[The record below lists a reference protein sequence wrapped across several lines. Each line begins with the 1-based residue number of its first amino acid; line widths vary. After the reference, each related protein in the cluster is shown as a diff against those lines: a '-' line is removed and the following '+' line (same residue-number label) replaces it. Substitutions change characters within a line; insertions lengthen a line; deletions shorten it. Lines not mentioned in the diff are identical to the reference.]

1 MQKKENRLS
10 HVLLIYR
17 KMIPSIRLCG
27 HCQMEYLAQEGRIE
41 YRAVQEM
48 KLKTSDLNWADIVL
62 LGRLDS
68 WYEYQITRK
77 LRKAGKTLIYII
89 DDDLLNIPPEI
100 SSAAYY
106 GQKEIQGYI
115 RGMIEMSDAILSPSP
130 QLLKKYAVNGRKAIQ
145 IEEPAIDPVP
155 YKPHDPDK
163 PVKIGFAGSIDRT
176 GDLEEILRDALLNV
190 KREYGDRVEFEF
202 FGAIPSFAGELNARC
217 IPYCDSYDEYR
228 KTLNSLEW
236 DIGMA
241 PMPETPFHACK
252 HYNKYIEYT
261 AAGIVGVYSKTEPYI
276 RLLKSNTPGA
286 RFCENTTE
294 AWIEAISRWL
304 DAPEDL
310 ERARRS
316 LYSYAQTILSVA
328 AISNPLEDAIAGGSV
343 NAQER
348 VGAAISTGWLCGA
361 KAMNRVRRGMLM
373 VKIYGIRTP
382 EKVIWRI
389 RHHG

>member
-130 QLLKKYAVNGRKAIQ
+130 LLLKKYAVNGRRSIR
-145 IEEPAIDPVP
+145 IEEPAIDP
-155 YKPHDPDK
+155 
-163 PVKIGFAGSIDRT
+163 
-176 GDLEEILRDALLNV
+176 L
-190 KREYGDRVEFEF
+190 
-202 FGAIPSFAGELNARC
+202 
-217 IPYCDSYDEYR
+217 
-228 KTLNSLEW
+228 
-236 DIGMA
+236 
-241 PMPETPFHACK
+241 
-252 HYNKYIEYT
+252 
-261 AAGIVGVYSKTEPYI
+261 
-276 RLLKSNTPGA
+276 
-286 RFCENTTE
+286 
-294 AWIEAISRWL
+294 
-304 DAPEDL
+304 
-310 ERARRS
+310 
-316 LYSYAQTILSVA
+316 
-328 AISNPLEDAIAGGSV
+328 
-343 NAQER
+343 
-348 VGAAISTGWLCGA
+348 
-361 KAMNRVRRGMLM
+361 
-373 VKIYGIRTP
+373 
-382 EKVIWRI
+382 
-389 RHHG
+389 

>member
-106 GQKEIQGYI
+106 GQKKIQGYI
-115 RGMIEMSDAILSPSP
+115 RGMIEMSNAILSPSP
-130 QLLKKYAVNGRKAIQ
+130 LLLKKYAVNGRRGIR

-176 GDLEEILRDALLNV
+176 GDLEEILKDALLSI

-202 FGAIPSFAGELNARC
+202 FGAIPSFAEELNARC
-217 IPYCDSYDEYR
+217 IPYCDSYDAYR

-236 DIGMA
+236 DIGLA
-241 PMPETPFHACK
+241 PMPDTPFHACK
-252 HYNKYIEYT
+252 HYNKFVEYA
-261 AAGIVGVYSKTEPYI
+261 AAGIAGIFSDIEPYS
-276 RLLKSNTPGA
+276 RLKALRVPCVFSNNNA
-286 RFCENTTE
+286 DEWVLRINELVSDFKKRERLRRACLQY
-294 AWIEAISRWL
+294 SV
-304 DAPEDL
+304 EDL
-310 ERARRS
+310 SIQKCALAL
-316 LYSYAQTILSVA
+316 LYEEKLNDMA
-328 AISNPLEDAIAGGSV
+328 AKGKSKRII
-343 NAQER
+343 
-348 VGAAISTGWLCGA
+348 VGMSAYKLY
-361 KAMNRVRRGMLM
+361 GMLQKIKNSCNTYGWKLPWIA
-373 VKIYGIRTP
+373 VKKIYRATFP
-382 EKVIWRI
+382 
-389 RHHG
+389 